1 MSVTV
6 ALAGS
11 LREHAGGAAE
21 VRLAAAPG
29 TVGTVGEALAALFAA
44 HPGLRDRIVG
54 ETGQVRR
61 HVNVFVGRE
70 SIRDSGGLET
80 PVAEGAEITI
90 LPAVSGG

>member
-21 VRLAAAPG
+21 VRLAAAPR
-29 TVGTVGEALAALFAA
+29 TVGEALEALFAT

-80 PVAEGAEITI
+80 PLAEGAEITV